1 MNKQFSKKVTDIS
14 LNHIYFTIIKA
25 FYEYMYIYAK
35 EDKQWMYIYLCM
47 HIRMYMQIRTYI
59 HIRIYIRIR
68 FDNMTDEAS

>member
-35 EDKQWMYIYLCM
+35 EDKQ
-47 HIRMYMQIRTYI
+47 
-59 HIRIYIRIR
+59 
-68 FDNMTDEAS
+68 